1 MFHFGKTLAQ
11 FDQFLLGAGVTLF
24 VSLLGAIFGLLIGLL
39 LFFMRGAKWRG
50 VRFLAHLY
58 ISFVRGTPLL
68 VQIFLVYYALPG
80 LTGIDLAPF
89 SAGVLALSLNSGA
102 FASEIIRG
110 GLTRVSH
117 GQYEA
122 ADALG
127 LPRFVTWFKVIL
139 PQVVRFILPPLVNE
153 FTLLVKASTLLSVI
167 TVVDLTRTAQNI
179 MNTTYRPVEAF
190 IIAAA
195 LYFVMLFVLSTLAR
209 QLEKRNRVQRS

>member
-1 MFHFGKTLAQ
+1 MLHFGKTLAE

-24 VSLLGAIFGLLIGLL
+24 VSLLGAIFGLAVGLL
-39 LFFMRGAKWRG
+39 LFFMREAGWKP
-50 VRFLAHLY
+50 VRAFAHLY

-89 SAGVLALSLNSGA
+89 AAGVLALSLNSGA
-102 FASEIIRG
+102 FAAEIIRG
-110 GLTRVSH
+110 GLTRVSP

-127 LPRFVTWFKVIL
+127 LPRIVTWFKVIL
-139 PQVVRFILPPLVNE
+139 PQLVRFILPPLVNE

-179 MNTTYRPVEAF
+179 MNITYRPVEAF

-195 LYFVMLFVLSTLAR
+195 LYFIMLFALSMLAR
-209 QLEKRNRVQRS
+209 RLEKRNQVQRS

>member
-1 MFHFGKTLAQ
+1 MLHFGKTLAE

-24 VSLLGAIFGLLIGLL
+24 VSLLGALFGLAVGLL
-39 LFFMRGAKWRG
+39 LFFMREARWKPIRL
-50 VRFLAHLY
+50 LARLY

-80 LTGIDLAPF
+80 LTGIDLKPF
-89 SAGVLALSLNSGA
+89 TAGVLALSLNSGA
-102 FASEIIRG
+102 FAAEIIRG
-110 GLTRVSH
+110 GLTRVPH

-127 LPRFVTWFKVIL
+127 LPRIVTWFRVIL
-139 PQVVRFILPPLVNE
+139 PQLVRHILPPLVNE

-209 QLEKRNRVQRS
+209 RLEKRNRVQRS

>member
-1 MFHFGKTLAQ
+1 MFHFGKTLAE

-24 VSLLGAIFGLLIGLL
+24 VSLLGAIFGLAVGLL
-39 LFFMRGAKWRG
+39 LFFMREAGWKP
-50 VRFLAHLY
+50 VRAFAHLY

-89 SAGVLALSLNSGA
+89 TAGVLALSLNSGA
-102 FASEIIRG
+102 FAAEIIRG
-110 GLTRVSH
+110 GLTRVSP

-127 LPRFVTWFKVIL
+127 LPRIVTWFKVIL
-139 PQVVRFILPPLVNE
+139 PQLVRFILPPLVNE

-179 MNTTYRPVEAF
+179 MNITYRPVEAF

-195 LYFVMLFVLSTLAR
+195 LYFIMLFALSILAR
-209 QLEKRNRVQRS
+209 RLEKRSQVQRS

>member
-1 MFHFGKTLAQ
+1 MGALAMLHFGKTLAE

-24 VSLLGAIFGLLIGLL
+24 VSLLGAVFGLGIGLA
-39 LFFMRGAKWRG
+39 LFFMREARWRP
-50 VRFLAHLY
+50 VRFLARLY

-80 LTGIDLAPF
+80 LTGIDLRPF
-89 SAGVLALSLNSGA
+89 TAGVLALSLNSGA
-102 FASEIIRG
+102 FAAEIIRG
-110 GLTRVSH
+110 GLTRISP

-139 PQVVRFILPPLVNE
+139 PQVVRLILPPLVNE

-179 MNTTYRPVEAF
+179 MNITYRPVEAF

-195 LYFVMLFVLSTLAR
+195 LYFVMLSC
-209 QLEKRNRVQRS
+209 

>member
-1 MFHFGKTLAQ
+1 
-11 FDQFLLGAGVTLF
+11 
-24 VSLLGAIFGLLIGLL
+24 
-39 LFFMRGAKWRG
+39 
-50 VRFLAHLY
+50 
-58 ISFVRGTPLL
+58 VRGTPLL

-80 LTGIDLAPF
+80 LTGIDLRPF
-89 SAGVLALSLNSGA
+89 TAGVLALSLNSGA
-102 FASEIIRG
+102 FAAEIIRG
-110 GLTRVSH
+110 GLTRVPH

-127 LPRFVTWFKVIL
+127 LPRFVTWFKIIL
-139 PQVVRFILPPLVNE
+139 PQVLRSILPPLVNE

-195 LYFVMLFVLSTLAR
+195 LYFIMLFVLSTLAR
-209 QLEKRNRVQRS
+209 QLENRNRVQRS

>member
-1 MFHFGKTLAQ
+1 MFHFDKTLAQ

-24 VSLLGAIFGLLIGLL
+24 VSLLGAIFGLAVGLL
-39 LFFMRGAKWRG
+39 LFFMREAKWRP

-80 LTGIDLAPF
+80 LTGIDLRPF

-102 FASEIIRG
+102 FAAEIIRG
-110 GLTRVSH
+110 GLTRIPH

-127 LPRFVTWFKVIL
+127 LSRLVTWFKVIL
-139 PQVVRFILPPLVNE
+139 PQLLRLILPPLVNE

-190 IIAAA
+190 IIAGS
-195 LYFVMLFVLSTLAR
+195 LYFIMLFVLSTLAR
-209 QLEKRNRVQRS
+209 RLEKRNQGQRS

>member
-1 MFHFGKTLAQ
+1 MFHFGKTLAE

-24 VSLLGAIFGLLIGLL
+24 VSLLGAVFGLLVGLL
-39 LFFMRGAKWRG
+39 LFFMRSAKWRA
-50 VRFLAHLY
+50 VRFPAHLY

-110 GLTRVSH
+110 GLTRVSP

-209 QLEKRNRVQRS
+209 QLEKRNRARRS

>member
-1 MFHFGKTLAQ
+1 MLHFDKTFAQ

-24 VSLLGAIFGLLIGLL
+24 VSLLGAIFGLAVGLL
-39 LFFMRGAKWRG
+39 LFFMREARWKP
-50 VRFLAHLY
+50 VRLLARLY

-80 LTGIDLAPF
+80 LTGIDLRPF
-89 SAGVLALSLNSGA
+89 TAGVLALSLNSGA
-102 FASEIIRG
+102 FAAEIIRG

>member
-1 MFHFGKTLAQ
+1 MLNFSKTLAQ
-11 FDQFLLGAGVTLF
+11 FDQFLWGAGVTIV
-24 VSLLGAIFGLLIGLL
+24 VSLLGALFGMVVGLAL
-39 LFFMRGAKWRG
+39 VFLRDAKWRP

-89 SAGVLALSLNSGA
+89 TAGVLALSLNSGA
-102 FASEIIRG
+102 FASEIFRA
-110 GLTRVSH
+110 GLSQIPA

-127 LPRFVTWFKVIL
+127 LHRAVTWFKIIL
-139 PQVVRFILPPLVNE
+139 PQVIRIVLPPLVNE

-190 IIAAA
+190 LMAAA
-195 LYFVMLFVLSTLAR
+195 FYFVILFALSSLTRL
-209 QLEKRNRVQRS
+209 LEKRIQGERR

>member
-24 VSLLGAIFGLLIGLL
+24 VSLLGAIFGLLVGLL
-39 LFFMRGAKWRG
+39 LFFMRETKWKP

-80 LTGIDLAPF
+80 LTGIDLRPF
-89 SAGVLALSLNSGA
+89 TAGVLALSLNSGA
-102 FASEIIRG
+102 FAAEIIRG
-110 GLTRVSH
+110 GLTRVPH

-127 LPRFVTWFKVIL
+127 LPRFVTWFKIIL
-139 PQVVRFILPPLVNE
+139 PQVLRSILPPLVNE

-190 IIAAA
+190 IIAGSF
-195 LYFVMLFVLSTLAR
+195 YFIMLFVLSMLAR
-209 QLEKRNRVQRS
+209 QLEKRNQGQRS

>member
-24 VSLLGAIFGLLIGLL
+24 VSLLGAIFGLLVGLL
-39 LFFMRGAKWRG
+39 LFFMRGAQWRA

-102 FASEIIRG
+102 FAAEIIRG
-110 GLTRVSH
+110 GLTRVSP

-195 LYFVMLFVLSTLAR
+195 LYFIMLFVLSTLAR

>member
-24 VSLLGAIFGLLIGLL
+24 VSLLGAIFGLLVGFL
-39 LFFMRGAKWRG
+39 LFFMRDAKWRA
-50 VRFLAHLY
+50 VRLLAHLY

-102 FASEIIRG
+102 FAAEIIRG

>member
-1 MFHFGKTLAQ
+1 MLHFGKTLAQ

-24 VSLLGAIFGLLIGLL
+24 VSLLGAIFGLAVGLL
-39 LFFMRGAKWRG
+39 LFFMREAKWKP
-50 VRFLAHLY
+50 VRFFARLY

-80 LTGIDLAPF
+80 LTGIDLRPF
-89 SAGVLALSLNSGA
+89 TAGVLALSLNSGA
-102 FASEIIRG
+102 FAAEIIRG

-139 PQVVRFILPPLVNE
+139 PQVIRFILPPLVNE

>member
-1 MFHFGKTLAQ
+1 MLHFGKTLAE

-24 VSLLGAIFGLLIGLL
+24 VSLLGAFFGLAVGLL
-39 LFFMRGAKWRG
+39 LFFMREAKWG
-50 VRFLAHLY
+50 PVRFLAHLY

-89 SAGVLALSLNSGA
+89 TAGVLALSLNSGA
-102 FASEIIRG
+102 FAAEIIRG
-110 GLTRVSH
+110 GLTRVPR

-127 LPRFVTWFKVIL
+127 LPRFVTWLKVIL
-139 PQVVRFILPPLVNE
+139 PQVVRLILPPLVNE

-179 MNTTYRPVEAF
+179 MNITYRPVEAF
-190 IIAAA
+190 IIAAV
-195 LYFVMLFVLSTLAR
+195 LYFIMLFVLSTLVR
-209 QLEKRNRVQRS
+209 QLEKRNRMQRS